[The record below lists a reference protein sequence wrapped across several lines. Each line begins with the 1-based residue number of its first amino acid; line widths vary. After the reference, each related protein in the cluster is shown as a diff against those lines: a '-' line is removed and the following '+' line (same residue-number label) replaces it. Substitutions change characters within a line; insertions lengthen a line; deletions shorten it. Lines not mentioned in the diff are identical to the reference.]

1 MKEKQI
7 FTNSPSESDN
17 SYILDSGTTLYA
29 NSVVAEELSAPLP
42 YKKFLPEPTEEVRT
56 LLKNAHGEIKY
67 RGTNNYIFQAF
78 LQENNDALKNL
89 ICSVLHMNTNSVK
102 SIVITNPILLGKY
115 IEIKTFILDIK
126 VLLNDNT
133 IINLEM
139 QIENQLNWP
148 ERSLGYL
155 CRSFDN
161 LNTGAD
167 YLNTKPAI
175 HIGFLDYCLFPDK
188 PEFHAT
194 YKLLNVKNHNVY
206 TDKFIINVVDLTR
219 INMATKEDKL
229 YGVDKWAAFFK
240 ADKWEDIIMLAD
252 QIPSLQTS
260 VETLYQLNTDEQIR
274 ETCDRFIRAEN
285 RERGYKNWI
294 ASQAEELAAQKEELA
309 KQKEEL
315 SNKDA
320 ELAAQKAVLA
330 NKDAENEKLKEEIE
344 RLKLQI
350 AQKQG

>member
-17 SYILDSGTTLYA
+17 SYILDYGTTPYA

-78 LQENNDALKNL
+78 LQENNDALKSL
-89 ICSVLHMNTNSVK
+89 ICSVLHMNTKSVK

-294 ASQAEELAAQKEELA
+294 ASQAEELAKQKDELA
-309 KQKEEL
+309 
-315 SNKDA
+315 NKDA
-320 ELAAQKAVLA
+320 ELASQKEELA
-330 NKDAENEKLKEEIE
+330 NKDVKLASQKVENEKLKEEIE
-344 RLKLQI
+344 RLKLLL
-350 AQKQG
+350 AEKQG

>member
-1 MKEKQI
+1 MHSKKTLFQRRNLPPKLELNWAELESVQNSSCVSLI
-7 FTNSPSESDN
+7 TMLSRIIQSPSKM
-17 SYILDSGTTLYA
+17 IGLY
-29 NSVVAEELSAPLP
+29 V
-42 YKKFLPEPTEEVRT
+42 
-56 LLKNAHGEIKY
+56 
-67 RGTNNYIFQAF
+67 
-78 LQENNDALKNL
+78 
-89 ICSVLHMNTNSVK
+89 
-102 SIVITNPILLGKY
+102 
-115 IEIKTFILDIK
+115 KTFILDIK

-252 QIPSLQTS
+252 QMPSLQTS

-294 ASQAEELAAQKEELA
+294 ASQAEELAKQKEELAAQKEELA
-309 KQKEEL
+309 
-315 SNKDA
+315 NKDA
-320 ELAAQKAVLA
+320 VIADKDSEIAELKRQLA
-330 NKDAENEKLKEEIE
+330 EAK
-344 RLKLQI
+344 
-350 AQKQG
+350 KQ

>member
-1 MKEKQI
+1 
-7 FTNSPSESDN
+7 
-17 SYILDSGTTLYA
+17 
-29 NSVVAEELSAPLP
+29 
-42 YKKFLPEPTEEVRT
+42 
-56 LLKNAHGEIKY
+56 
-67 RGTNNYIFQAF
+67 
-78 LQENNDALKNL
+78 
-89 ICSVLHMNTNSVK
+89 
-102 SIVITNPILLGKY
+102 
-115 IEIKTFILDIK
+115 
-126 VLLNDNT
+126 
-133 IINLEM
+133 
-139 QIENQLNWP
+139 
-148 ERSLGYL
+148 
-155 CRSFDN
+155 
-161 LNTGAD
+161 
-167 YLNTKPAI
+167 
-175 HIGFLDYCLFPDK
+175 
-188 PEFHAT
+188 
-194 YKLLNVKNHNVY
+194 
-206 TDKFIINVVDLTR
+206 
-219 INMATKEDKL
+219 
-229 YGVDKWAAFFK
+229 
-240 ADKWEDIIMLAD
+240 MLAD